1 MEPKRWAHECENL
14 SLGTVVSLLFALL
27 MGLSACSGGNGLATV
42 TDGGAKWDGGV
53 TGTLCGVL
61 IDAGPSVLVYNS
73 ATTECSNYMCI
84 KAFGTT
90 NGYCAGDCT
99 QDSDCVGLTADPN
112 DPLDLHCRSGFSCVI
127 PMSKGFQCC
136 RKLCLCT
143 DFVTATQLQT
153 PGACV
158 GDAAA
163 TCS

>member
-1 MEPKRWAHECENL
+1 MDRKRWAHEYEDPTPP
-14 SLGTVVSLLFALL
+14 TVVSLLFAFLL
-27 MGLSACSGGNGLATV
+27 GLSACSGDNGQSTA
-42 TDGGAKWDGGV
+42 TDGGAKWDAGI
-53 TGTLCGVL
+53 TGTLCGVPV
-61 IDAGPSVLVYNS
+61 DAGPAAIVYLEGS
-73 ATTECSNYMCI
+73 LECSSRMCL
-84 KAFGTT
+84 KPLGTT
-90 NGYCAGDCT
+90 VAYCAGDCT

-158 GDAAA
+158 GDAAT